1 MDKREIRDYF
11 RVIAAYG
18 CMWLYIPHMLIW
30 LFSPTKKIIDDDV
43 SATGTST
50 LKTNRFTGFLY
61 LLHNDRYF
69 RKLFYH
75 RIGPV
80 WSLLISWWRPGDRY
94 FVFSWST
101 KIGPGVNVNH
111 PYSTV
116 LNAEKIGSNLSVAH
130 CTTLGKKDGKRP
142 VIGDNVT
149 LGANVIIIGGVH
161 IGNNVVVG
169 AGSVVVKDVPDN
181 TVVAGN
187 PAKVIKTL

>member
-1 MDKREIRDYF
+1 MNKRNIRDYLRLGGAILF
-11 RVIAAYG
+11 SFIYV
-18 CMWLYIPHMLIW
+18 PHILIW
-30 LFSPTKKIIDDDV
+30 QMGGVKSEVNEDV
-43 SATGTST
+43 IATGTGQME
-50 LKTNRFTGFLY
+50 LRGFLGLLY

-101 KIGPGVNVNH
+101 IIGPGVNVSH

-116 LNAEKIGSNLSVAH
+116 LNAKKIGRNFSVAH
-130 CTTLGKKDGKRP
+130 CTTLGKKKGERP

-149 LGANVIIIGGVH
+149 VGANAIILGGVRV
-161 IGNNVVVG
+161 GDNVVVG
-169 AGSVVVKDVPDN
+169 AGSVVVKDVPSN
-181 TVVAGN
+181 VVVAGN
-187 PAKVIKTL
+187 PAQIIKYL

>member
-1 MDKREIRDYF
+1 MGEVKRDVNED
-11 RVIAAYG
+11 
-18 CMWLYIPHMLIW
+18 
-30 LFSPTKKIIDDDV
+30 II
-43 SATGTST
+43 ATGTGQIE
-50 LKTNRFTGFLY
+50 LRGILGLLY

-75 RIGPV
+75 RIGPA

-101 KIGPGVNVNH
+101 KIGPGVNVSH

-116 LNAEKIGSNLSVAH
+116 LNAKKIGRNFSVAN
-130 CTTLGKKDGKRP
+130 CTTLGKKNGERP

-161 IGNNVVVG
+161 IGDNVVVG
-169 AGSVVVKDVPDN
+169 AGSVVVKDVPSN
-181 TVVAGN
+181 VVVAGN
-187 PAKVIKTL
+187 PAQIIKYL